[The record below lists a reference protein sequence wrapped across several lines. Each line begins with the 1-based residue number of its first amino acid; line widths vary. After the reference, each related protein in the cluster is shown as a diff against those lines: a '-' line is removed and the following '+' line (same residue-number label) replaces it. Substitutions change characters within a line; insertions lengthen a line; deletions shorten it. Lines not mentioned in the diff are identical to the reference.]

1 MLDKVTGVGLATA
14 TVITFYNAY
23 PLFKVLGDGDNA
35 QGAADARFQEKYRR
49 HSNSLLIDELYLKN
63 KQIWVVSGVGL
74 AAGFLL
80 IRLGH

>member
-23 PLFKVLGDGDNA
+23 PLFKVLGDGGDT

-49 HSNSLLIDELYLKN
+49 YTNSHLIDELYVKN
-63 KQIWVVSGVGL
+63 KQFWAIVGL
-74 AAGFLL
+74 AIVTCGPLFMD
-80 IRLGH
+80 

>member
-1 MLDKVTGVGLATA
+1 MLDKVTGAGIATA
-14 TVITFYNAY
+14 IVITFYNAY
-23 PLFKVLGDGDNA
+23 PLFKVLGDGGDT

-63 KQIWVVSGVGL
+63 KQIKVVSGVGI

>member
-1 MLDKVTGVGLATA
+1 MITREAVVTMATGA
-14 TVITFYNAY
+14 VITCYNAY
-23 PLFKVLGDGDNA
+23 PLIKVLGDGGDT

-49 HSNSLLIDELYLKN
+49 YSNSLLIDELYLKN
-63 KQIWVVSGVGL
+63 KQIKVVSGVGI